1 MFFRIKIVFMNDNI
15 SFKHLRTII
24 KTKGCTSGEFASK
37 CNRQVSFLSQI
48 TTGQSNPKTDLLAR
62 MCSVLKVYPSE
73 IVSFEGIDINPKYF
87 SNDKRLPL
95 PNEFTG
101 ELTYKP
107 LWYFLDDYLAE
118 VNKNRA
124 EGEPKKTANDLF
136 NKIEPPRR
144 VKGDT
149 SAYREISLKGIAARY
164 GESYVAKGTV
174 HTDYSKGLPGIT
186 RTKLRNDRPLNLE
199 VIYEICKFLGCSID
213 FVLGYK

>member
-1 MFFRIKIVFMNDNI
+1 MNDNI

-37 CNRQVSFLSQI
+37 CKRQSSFLSQI

-73 IVSFEGIDINPKYF
+73 IVSFEGIEINPKYF

-95 PNEFTG
+95 PEEFTG

-144 VKGDT
+144 
-149 SAYREISLKGIAARY
+149 AKGIVPSEEFVKNAKEARW
-164 GESYVAKGTV
+164 GENYVSKNLP
-174 HTDYSKGLPGIT
+174 HTDYSKGLPALT

>member
-1 MFFRIKIVFMNDNI
+1 MNKNI
-15 SFKHLRTII
+15 SLKHFKTLLKSKGYTGIKFAESCDTPANTISRLVI
-24 KTKGCTSGEFASK
+24 
-37 CNRQVSFLSQI
+37 
-48 TTGQSNPKTDLLAR
+48 GQSNPKTDLLAK

-73 IVSFEGIDINPKYF
+73 IVSFEGIEINPKYF

-95 PNEFTG
+95 PVEFTG

-149 SAYREISLKGIAARY
+149 SIYREISLKGIAARY
-164 GESYVAKGTV
+164 GESHVSKGTA
-174 HTDYSKGLPGIT
+174 HTDYSKGLPAIT

>member
-1 MFFRIKIVFMNDNI
+1 MNGNI
-15 SFKHLRTII
+15 NFKHL
-24 KTKGCTSGEFASK
+24 KTVINSKGLSVSELAEK
-37 CNRQVSFLSQI
+37 CGKTQSYISQI
-48 TTGQSNPKTDLLAR
+48 TTGRIFPKTDLITK

-73 IVSFEGIDINPKYF
+73 IVSFEGIEINPKYF
-87 SNDKRLPL
+87 SNNKRLPL
-95 PNEFTG
+95 PEEFTG

-144 VKGDT
+144 VKGIMPDEEFIKN
-149 SAYREISLKGIAARY
+149 AKEARW
-164 GESYVAKGTV
+164 GKDYVSKNTP
-174 HTDYSKGLPGIT
+174 HTDYSKGLPSLT

>member
-1 MFFRIKIVFMNDNI
+1 MNKNI
-15 SFKHLRTII
+15 SLKHFKTLLKSKGYTGIKFAESCDTPANTI
-24 KTKGCTSGEFASK
+24 SRLA
-37 CNRQVSFLSQI
+37 
-48 TTGQSNPKTDLLAR
+48 TGLSNPKTDLLAR

-73 IVSFEGIDINPKYF
+73 IVSFEGIEINPKYF

-95 PNEFTG
+95 PDEFTG

-107 LWYFLDDYLAE
+107 LWYFLDDYLTE

-124 EGEPKKTANDLF
+124 EGEPKKTANALF

-144 VKGDT
+144 VKGIMPDEEFVKN
-149 SAYREISLKGIAARY
+149 AKEARW
-164 GESYVAKGTV
+164 GKDYVSKNTP
-174 HTDYSKGLPGIT
+174 HTDYSKGLPALT

-199 VIYEICKFLGCSID
+199 VIYEICKFLGCSIY